1 MNREAPGTRGVI
13 RSQPHD
19 EIRSSP
25 PFARC
30 LLRDPRNPRSRS
42 GVRRLKGAPT
52 RRTHTSAQQGP
63 SWRSGATE
71 PMVSRGQGSR
81 SAVRPEEKSQRE
93 EEDTPNRWG
102 PHVSVSRVRG
112 WAERRGERR
121 WAAQLGFWPSSC
133 FSFSCSSLL
142 YFSFPPFIISLIQ
155 ILNSNVNLHS
165 N

>member
-1 MNREAPGTRGVI
+1 LRTCGELGGGARGG
-13 RSQPHD
+13 
-19 EIRSSP
+19 
-25 PFARC
+25 
-30 LLRDPRNPRSRS
+30 RDLRNPRSRS

-52 RRTHTSAQQGP
+52 RRTHTSAQQGL

-71 PMVSRGQGSR
+71 PMVSRDQGSR